1 MKEAYINASSQN
13 GHNTKCMFSRISE
26 LFVREPEAE
35 SGLGAHYIVDLV
47 AAKGNSVTHL
57 VSVVCENHDI
67 PVFFEGKD
75 IDTIRDIANR
85 ILYQLPPRCAIVL
98 DIRDN
103 ELLTKVRKR
112 IANTHCDLRYRR
124 VVFCLTDM
132 EMPSGSSADTIH
144 VPGSIEDK
152 MAMLVYHI
160 PNFIQNQY
168 TSLRPLA
175 AAMVDYALFHP
186 NIWRHV
192 CVDGTLN
199 EFLSTAMYQIVRR
212 VRIDTAIG
220 DEYPSFEKDWRSSMA
235 TRLKNTLLIPPEAL
249 CPDIHRVIPVGVLPV
264 DAMQAM
270 EMAVPKNVQNPY
282 VITVKSSAVDDRC
295 GAIVISQPMQY
306 TIVNVNCM
314 IDPGLLVDVCREL
327 RTGYKDV
334 VREVHS
340 MRKELSNMT
349 SIHEETKMQ
358 LIASMTALATTLT
371 SREDTGKGPMKCS
384 KHGCINVVTKRF
396 RSGKSHRQCTACLNS
411 AHMGRSKNSI

>member
-1 MKEAYINASSQN
+1 MRESYIKAM
-13 GHNTKCMFSRISE
+13 GHGDPNTKRLFSRISD
-26 LFVREPEAE
+26 LFVREPDTDA
-35 SGLGAHYIVDLV
+35 GLGMHYIVDLV
-47 AAKGNSVTHL
+47 TTSGNSGSQL
-57 VSVVCENHDI
+57 VSIVCENHDI
-67 PVFFEGKD
+67 PIFFEGREVLP
-75 IDTIRDIANR
+75 IRDIVTR
-85 ILYQLPPRCAIVL
+85 ILDHLPPRCAIVL

-103 ELLTKVRKR
+103 ELLQKVRNR
-112 IANTHCDLRYRR
+112 IANTHCDLKYRR
-124 VVFCLTDM
+124 VVFCLVDRV
-132 EMPSGSSADTIH
+132 MPSGSSAETIH
-144 VPGSIEDK
+144 VPGSVDDK
-152 MAMLVYHI
+152 MAMLLYHV
-160 PNFIQNQY
+160 PGHIQNQVE
-168 TSLRPLA
+168 SLRPLA
-175 AAMVDYALFHP
+175 EAMDDYDIFNKNVWR
-186 NIWRHV
+186 NIRL
-192 CVDGTLN
+192 DGTLD

-212 VRIDTAIG
+212 VCIDPGIG
-220 DEYPSFEKDWRSSMA
+220 DDYPSFEQGWRSVMA
-235 TRLKNTLLIPPEAL
+235 TRLKDTLLVPPDAL
-249 CPDIHRVIPVGVLPV
+249 CPSIHRVIPIGCSPL

-306 TIVNVNCM
+306 TVVNVNCM